1 MRPHV
6 EFVHEDDLISHP
18 AELPDG
24 TGQAVQRNL
33 SVDEEDGS
41 ASLRIDFLTE
51 FERPSG
57 YHAADTEWY
66 LLEGGMTLGDR
77 QLGKGSYLRVP
88 KSIPIP
94 GIKVTKGSQI
104 LLFREHGDWGFQ
116 RVTPAVETP
125 TRDVIISDTEA
136 MRWEEIRNP
145 ETPRGLMLKT
155 LFRDPDSGAYTALAW
170 AKPGWHDERL
180 YHHLGYE
187 ECYTLFGRMTYNFGV
202 LVPGTYFFRP
212 PRIKHGDM
220 VSSHD
225 KGCGWLLRSDQ
236 ELVTYYTV
244 DSQVTGQ
251 GIAEN
256 YDPETEGPVV
266 TGIPL
271 RTRSVGEWNGLG
283 R

>member
-1 MRPHV
+1 
-6 EFVHEDDLISHP
+6 
-18 AELPDG
+18 
-24 TGQAVQRNL
+24 
-33 SVDEEDGS
+33 
-41 ASLRIDFLTE
+41 
-51 FERPSG
+51 
-57 YHAADTEWY
+57 
-66 LLEGGMTLGDR
+66 
-77 QLGKGSYLRVP
+77 
-88 KSIPIP
+88 
-94 GIKVTKGSQI
+94 
-104 LLFREHGDWGFQ
+104 
-116 RVTPAVETP
+116 
-125 TRDVIISDTEA
+125 
-136 MRWEEIRNP
+136 
-145 ETPRGLMLKT
+145 
-155 LFRDPDSGAYTALAW
+155 
-170 AKPGWHDERL
+170 
-180 YHHLGYE
+180 
-187 ECYTLFGRMTYNFGV
+187 MTYNFGV